1 MILLVYLLAALLLL
15 LLNAFFVLAE
25 FAAVKA
31 RPTQMEA
38 LAARGS
44 RRAKIVEHIQ
54 TRLDEYLSV
63 CQVGITLASI
73 GLGFVGEPTFVV
85 LLEPMVRLLG
95 IAGLPLKIATH
106 TVAVAVAYLL
116 VSFLHIVIGEL
127 IPKSVAIRR
136 TERSA
141 LLTAYPMV
149 VFRYIFIAPIWVLNA
164 TVNGVLRI
172 FRLPPVAH
180 HGVHSEDEIRI
191 ILDQSQESG
200 VLSFRRLL
208 HIENVLDMGTLVV
221 RNAMRARRLVR
232 CLSAVCPRSEN
243 DAVIAEYRYSR
254 YPLLGEDP
262 EKPLGYVHLKDL
274 YLAERNGRPTDN
286 LMPFL
291 RPCLSFRETDPLEAR
306 LSEMQRKAC
315 HMALVFSEAGRW
327 TGIIT
332 LEDAVE
338 EVIGTIE
345 EEYPTEPPVRLSDL
359 LMPEHTLLDVA
370 GVNILSATRNALRR
384 LPPGDL
390 PLPVEQLML
399 SVAERERLG
408 ASYIGKGLAI
418 PHARLMSLK
427 RPMVIVARM
436 KEPMPSPVSGES
448 ISILF
453 ILLTPADTPR
463 IHQILLS
470 HIAGIF
476 ESGYLEE
483 RLEAA
488 ALPADLHAVICTA
501 EQVVLG

>member
-1 MILLVYLLAALLLL
+1 MIVSVYLLTALLLL

-31 RPTQMEA
+31 RPTQMEV
-38 LAARGS
+38 LAARGI
-44 RRAKIVEHIQ
+44 RKARIVGHIQ

-73 GLGFVGEPTFVV
+73 GLGFVGEPAFVV
-85 LLEPMVRLLG
+85 ILEPAIRWIG
-95 IAGLPLKIATH
+95 ITGLPLKIAAH
-106 TVAVAVAYLL
+106 TLAVALAYLL

-127 IPKSVAIRR
+127 VPKSVAIRR
-136 TERSA
+136 TETSA
-141 LLTAYPMV
+141 LLTAYPLV
-149 VFRYIFIAPIWVLNA
+149 VFRYIFIAPIWILNA
-164 TVNGVLRI
+164 CVNGILRL
-172 FRLPPVAH
+172 FRLPPVTH
-180 HGVHSEDEIRI
+180 HSVHSEDEIRI

-200 VLSFRRLL
+200 ILSFRRLL

-232 CLSAVCPRSEN
+232 YLGTARPQREN
-243 DAVIAEYRYSR
+243 DAVISEYRYSR

-262 EKPLGYVHLKDL
+262 ERPLGYVHVKDL
-274 YLAERNGRPTDN
+274 YLAERKGKPADD
-286 LMPFL
+286 LKAFV
-291 RPCLSFRETDPLEAR
+291 RPCLSFHETDPLESR

-315 HMALVFSEAGRW
+315 HMALVFSDEGRW

-332 LEDAVE
+332 LEDAIE

-359 LMPEHTLLDVA
+359 LSPQHTLLDVT
-370 GVNILSATRNALRR
+370 GETIISATRNALRR

-390 PLPVEQLML
+390 PLPVEALML
-399 SVAERERLG
+399 SVTERERLG

-418 PHARLMSLK
+418 PHARILSLHA
-427 RPMVIVARM
+427 PMVIVARM
-436 KEPMPSPVSGES
+436 KEPMPSPVTGES
-448 ISILF
+448 IRILF

-483 RLEAA
+483 RLGAA
-488 ALPADLHAVICTA
+488 ALPADLYAVITTA